1 MFSER
6 KEVKM
11 NFVLYKHD
19 KKWRLDFWKKD
30 FSQNVLLTKKELSHL
45 KWLVETELMTDDLNR
60 EKGKKLEKLIK

>member
-1 MFSER
+1 
-6 KEVKM
+6 M

-45 KWLVETELMTDDLNR
+45 KWLVETELMTDDLNK
-60 EKGKKLEKLIK
+60 EKIIKIERK